1 MSIQGSVNQ
10 LLGIGAAVAS
20 YGTKV
25 ASEAYAQKRGAEYQ
39 NAYQAQKEAIASKYT
54 KSGALSKS
62 KKAQETALKAQQ
74 AQPGAGSKAPWNK
87 GVEAKLKAEFDTK
100 MQDLSKAEA
109 KGLKQLKDTTA
120 KAKEQTAKQ
129 FGNLQELSPK
139 LLSMMSAEDRWKI
152 KATEKIMQK
161 DAYQKFMDSIMKQG
175 EKK

>member
-10 LLGIGAAVAS
+10 LLGIGATVAAV
-20 YGTKV
+20 GTKR
-25 ASEAYAQKRGAEYQ
+25 AAEAYAQKRGAEYQ
-39 NAYQAQKEAIASKYT
+39 NAYQAQKEAIASKYS

-87 GVEAKLKAEFDTK
+87 ATEAKLKANYEADMK
-100 MQDLSKAEA
+100 NLSKAEA
-109 KGLKQLKDTTA
+109 EGVAKLKNTTA
-120 KAKEQTAKQ
+120 KAKAATAKQ
-129 FGNLQELSPK
+129 FGEYQELSPK

-161 DAYQKFMDSIMKQG
+161 DAYQNFMDTILKQG